1 MKKRKDV
8 YLDYAAGCPV
18 DPRVIETMRLYQ
30 GEGFGNSMSIHSW
43 GRQAS
48 EAIEKSRKKIAGFI
62 GAKPDEI
69 IFTAS
74 ATESN
79 NLALKGWMRS
89 RPDKKHIIVSAI
101 EHKCVLE
108 TARYLEGQDYEVTY
122 LRVDSEG
129 LVDVEQLK
137 REIRED
143 TLLVSVMHVN
153 NEVGVIEEVDQIGRI
168 CRTKG
173 VMFHCD
179 AAQSFT
185 KLKIDVEKMKIDLLT
200 LSSHKIYGPKGA
212 GVLYVRRG
220 LEKGL
225 EPLLH
230 GGGQERGL
238 RSSTMN
244 TATVVGMARAAE
256 IGIGEMV
263 AEGKRLRRLKEK
275 FVEKVLAGILG
286 VVVNGSREKNVANSV
301 NMSFDKVEGEA
312 ILLSLDAEG
321 IKVSTGSA
329 CSSDDLKPSYVL
341 RAMGYPVARAH
352 GSIRFSW
359 GRRTSEADLDYVVE
373 VLIGVIKKLRRL
385 SPIK

>member
-1 MKKRKDV
+1 MKRRKDV

-18 DPRVIETMRLYQ
+18 DPRVIKAMRLCQ

-43 GRQAS
+43 GRRAN
-48 EAIEKSRKKIAGFI
+48 EAIEKSRGGIAGFI
-62 GAKPDEI
+62 GAKSGEI
-69 IFTAS
+69 IFTGS

-79 NLALKGWMRS
+79 NLALKGWQRS
-89 RPDKKHIIVSAI
+89 QPDKKHIIVSAI

-108 TARYLEGQDYEVTY
+108 TAGYLGGQGYEVTY
-122 LRVDSEG
+122 LKVNDEG
-129 LVDVEQLK
+129 LVDMGQLK
-137 REIRED
+137 REIRKD

-153 NEVGVIEEVDQIGRI
+153 NEVGVIEEVEQVGRI
-168 CRTKG
+168 CRAKG

-185 KLKIDVEKMKIDLLT
+185 KLNINVEKMKIDLLT

-212 GVLYVRRG
+212 GVLYVRQG

-244 TATVVGMARAAE
+244 TAAVVGMARAAE
-256 IGIGEMV
+256 IGIKEMV
-263 AEGKRLRRLKEK
+263 VEGKRLGRLKEK
-275 FVEKVLAGILG
+275 FVEKVLAEIPG
-286 VVVNGSREKNVANSV
+286 VMVNGSREKSVVNSV
-301 NMSFDKVEGEA
+301 NMSFDRVEGEA

-359 GRRTSEADLDYVVE
+359 GRWTDEADMNYVVE
-373 VLIGVIKKLRRL
+373 VLTGVVKKLRRL